1 MTDVS
6 AHLRACRDDYRR
18 RAHRPVVA
26 WDCLGAAT
34 WGDVCDRLADDVD
47 ELGLTG
53 ERAIGFLKAKAKEA
67 SDASGDMRGI
77 GLVVSLDLVRQF
89 QIIMDPIA
97 RDPVGWIK
105 VRGHREHFGREGV
118 EGMPEYRRMLGT
130 NNCVAYLKRD
140 WGESRGRFGSTN
152 PRTPRIEAE
161 DAWEARRVAWLARYN
176 PGIQVIHGEG
186 GWIVDPTEDR
196 GASYTPL
203 YGTVAE
209 HMAEPF
215 PTAFPDA
222 IGVRC
227 AMRPVQALAA

>member
-18 RAHRPVVA
+18 RARRPVVA

-34 WGDVCDRLADDVD
+34 WGDVCDRLADDID
-47 ELGLTG
+47 ELGLAG
-53 ERAIGFLKAKAKEA
+53 ERAIGFLKAKTKEA
-67 SDASGDMRGI
+67 SDASGDMRGP

-89 QIIMDPIA
+89 QLIMDPIA
-97 RDPVGWIK
+97 RDLVGWIE

-118 EGMPEYRRMLGT
+118 EGMPEYRRMLGV

-140 WGESRGRFGSTN
+140 WSESRSRFGSTN
-152 PRTPRIEAE
+152 PGTCRIETE
-161 DAWEARRVAWLARYN
+161 DAWEARRVAWLSRYN
-176 PGIQVIHGEG
+176 PGIRVIHAEG
-186 GWIVDPTEDR
+186 GYAIDPVDGQ
-196 GASYTPL
+196 GARYTPL

-215 PTAFPDA
+215 PTAFPNT
-222 IGVRC
+222 IGIRC
-227 AMRPVQALAA
+227 ATKPAPALAA